1 MQLTNQNQIAATK
14 AGKLQIK
21 RHDVNGILSLS
32 FSSHFKGGG
41 LAVVV
46 CVSASVCV
54 CVCMRGEAAGCD
66 ESYPER
72 LFILVLLLELKQE
85 CWSQL
90 KPNT

>member
-1 MQLTNQNQIAATK
+1 MCLYQWGCVGGVH
-14 AGKLQIK
+14 AG
-21 RHDVNGILSLS
+21 GY
-32 FSSHFKGGG
+32 
-41 LAVVV
+41 
-46 CVSASVCV
+46 
-54 CVCMRGEAAGCD
+54 D

>member
-1 MQLTNQNQIAATK
+1 MRNG
-14 AGKLQIK
+14 AGGVA
-21 RHDVNGILSLS
+21 H
-32 FSSHFKGGG
+32 
-41 LAVVV
+41 
-46 CVSASVCV
+46 
-54 CVCMRGEAAGCD
+54 AAGCD

>member
-1 MQLTNQNQIAATK
+1 MQLTIQNQIAATK

-32 FSSHFKGGG
+32 CSSHFEGGKIVDGGG
-41 LAVVV
+41 
-46 CVSASVCV
+46 
-54 CVCMRGEAAGCD
+54 RGEGGEARAAGCD

>member
-1 MQLTNQNQIAATK
+1 MVMVL
-14 AGKLQIK
+14 G
-21 RHDVNGILSLS
+21 GEE
-32 FSSHFKGGG
+32 GGG
-41 LAVVV
+41 PH
-46 CVSASVCV
+46 
-54 CVCMRGEAAGCD
+54 AAGCD

>member
-1 MQLTNQNQIAATK
+1 M
-14 AGKLQIK
+14 
-21 RHDVNGILSLS
+21 
-32 FSSHFKGGG
+32 
-41 LAVVV
+41 
-46 CVSASVCV
+46 CVCV
-54 CVCMRGEAAGCD
+54 CVCVCVGGGLAAGCD

>member
-32 FSSHFKGGG
+32 FSSHFEGGG
-41 LAVVV
+41 VGG
-46 CVSASVCV
+46 
-54 CVCMRGEAAGCD
+54 GEAHAAGCD
-66 ESYPER
+66 ESYPEQ

>member
-1 MQLTNQNQIAATK
+1 MQLTIQNQIAATK

-32 FSSHFKGGG
+32 CSSHFEGGKIVDGGG
-41 LAVVV
+41 EA
-46 CVSASVCV
+46 
-54 CVCMRGEAAGCD
+54 RGEEARAAGCD

>member
-1 MQLTNQNQIAATK
+1 M
-14 AGKLQIK
+14 
-21 RHDVNGILSLS
+21 
-32 FSSHFKGGG
+32 GGG
-41 LAVVV
+41 GW
-46 CVSASVCV
+46 
-54 CVCMRGEAAGCD
+54 GETHAAGCD